1 MRDFKIRKI
10 WFSWFYADFNSSC
23 LDRKLQYI
31 PNQIILHYSC
41 VVQEKENRKK
51 VIQVNDMEV
60 MHKLMKED
68 FFRDLKGTPS
78 YESILQQLLT
88 MLDTDD
94 ADLHGKVCNYIL
106 EIHK

>member
-1 MRDFKIRKI
+1 M
-10 WFSWFYADFNSSC
+10 S
-23 LDRKLQYI
+23 
-31 PNQIILHYSC
+31 
-41 VVQEKENRKK
+41 QEKEKKK
-51 VIQVNDMEV
+51 VIQVNEMEV